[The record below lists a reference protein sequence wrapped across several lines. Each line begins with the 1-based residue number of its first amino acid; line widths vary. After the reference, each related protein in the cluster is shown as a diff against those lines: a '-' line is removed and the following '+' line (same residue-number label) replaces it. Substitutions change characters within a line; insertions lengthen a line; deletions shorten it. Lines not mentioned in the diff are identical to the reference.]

1 MLNREQS
8 TTEINGTFLFSQL
21 LIHALLHMKSLST
34 DINEFVTECAKKY
47 AGQFKFKQVQE
58 FYNSYKSDKPILE
71 YTKTSFL
78 HELINKTLRVQN
90 IDMMFLLRFH
100 IRDIQQQLAQHQC
113 QSPVRVYRE
122 QLMSTQEVERLL
134 SSVDQLISTNTI
146 LSTSLERMIAEFFFS
161 DQLPPPDFE
170 IILFIIDA
178 DPNAASDVTPFVNI
192 TQCSQFGDAK
202 QEVLFMLGSIFCL
215 TNIHQEGD
223 HMWVASMTLCSDG
236 VHELRNLFET
246 LKDEVEG
253 ETKNNYRC
261 ALNYQHIALAIR
273 SQCLPSNHPDIAQ
286 SHTDIAAIHFDL
298 GEYSLAIDHNQAALQ
313 IESKTLPSNHLS
325 LATSYDYLAVTYD
338 HVGDRETAKEYFLK
352 AQFIN
357 ENNALFAQQNPY
369 QTISY
374 QCPICKH
381 HLTESSIG
389 QMLHYLHLLL
399 DIQNCKKIYSF
410 SINCKQITFFYV
422 EKESKSN
429 LYNYYKSQDLDMFNN
444 YSETSLPVDMI
455 ITKEEWKNKYL
466 NEVIW
471 KIFTNFLTMSN
482 NFYEYATLNIDPRDD
497 LFDCRYMIRKKLGI
511 GLTTMV
517 YLLEKKEDN
526 YLIED
531 SPHYAMKI
539 LKENDYSEYFLNEIK
554 ITEKLTQF
562 DNSNK
567 FYLFFQDIL
576 SPLSSGKYLVYEKEL
591 QCIDSLALIQSK
603 QFIDITH
610 YLYDCHIIHCDVRP
624 KNLMLDRDT
633 NHIKLIDFG
642 FAIAYDEDDD
652 RSTVDIMDPVMY
664 AN

>member
-1 MLNREQS
+1 
-8 TTEINGTFLFSQL
+8 
-21 LIHALLHMKSLST
+21 
-34 DINEFVTECAKKY
+34 
-47 AGQFKFKQVQE
+47 
-58 FYNSYKSDKPILE
+58 
-71 YTKTSFL
+71 
-78 HELINKTLRVQN
+78 
-90 IDMMFLLRFH
+90 
-100 IRDIQQQLAQHQC
+100 
-113 QSPVRVYRE
+113 
-122 QLMSTQEVERLL
+122 
-134 SSVDQLISTNTI
+134 
-146 LSTSLERMIAEFFFS
+146 
-161 DQLPPPDFE
+161 
-170 IILFIIDA
+170 
-178 DPNAASDVTPFVNI
+178 
-192 TQCSQFGDAK
+192 
-202 QEVLFMLGSIFCL
+202 
-215 TNIHQEGD
+215 
-223 HMWVASMTLCSDG
+223 
-236 VHELRNLFET
+236 
-246 LKDEVEG
+246 
-253 ETKNNYRC
+253 
-261 ALNYQHIALAIR
+261 
-273 SQCLPSNHPDIAQ
+273 
-286 SHTDIAAIHFDL
+286 
-298 GEYSLAIDHNQAALQ
+298 
-313 IESKTLPSNHLS
+313 
-325 LATSYDYLAVTYD
+325 
-338 HVGDRETAKEYFLK
+338 
-352 AQFIN
+352 
-357 ENNALFAQQNPY
+357 
-369 QTISY
+369 
-374 QCPICKH
+374 
-381 HLTESSIG
+381 
-389 QMLHYLHLLL
+389 MLHYLHLLL

-664 AN
+664 ANDKFLDFQLELLTGKGFPYYHYEQTFDLTCTLNIIMSNSNADMKRNIQSINILPDVQKRQLESLKFWQNLKQTNKHYSKLLNLMKQLDESNQSSSFAVLKDEIEKLFNN

>member
-253 ETKNNYRC
+253 E
-261 ALNYQHIALAIR
+261 
-273 SQCLPSNHPDIAQ
+273 
-286 SHTDIAAIHFDL
+286 
-298 GEYSLAIDHNQAALQ
+298 
-313 IESKTLPSNHLS
+313 
-325 LATSYDYLAVTYD
+325 
-338 HVGDRETAKEYFLK
+338 
-352 AQFIN
+352 
-357 ENNALFAQQNPY
+357 
-369 QTISY
+369 
-374 QCPICKH
+374 
-381 HLTESSIG
+381 
-389 QMLHYLHLLL
+389 
-399 DIQNCKKIYSF
+399 
-410 SINCKQITFFYV
+410 
-422 EKESKSN
+422 
-429 LYNYYKSQDLDMFNN
+429 
-444 YSETSLPVDMI
+444 
-455 ITKEEWKNKYL
+455 
-466 NEVIW
+466 
-471 KIFTNFLTMSN
+471 
-482 NFYEYATLNIDPRDD
+482 
-497 LFDCRYMIRKKLGI
+497 
-511 GLTTMV
+511 
-517 YLLEKKEDN
+517 
-526 YLIED
+526 
-531 SPHYAMKI
+531 
-539 LKENDYSEYFLNEIK
+539 
-554 ITEKLTQF
+554 
-562 DNSNK
+562 
-567 FYLFFQDIL
+567 
-576 SPLSSGKYLVYEKEL
+576 
-591 QCIDSLALIQSK
+591 
-603 QFIDITH
+603 
-610 YLYDCHIIHCDVRP
+610 
-624 KNLMLDRDT
+624 
-633 NHIKLIDFG
+633 
-642 FAIAYDEDDD
+642 
-652 RSTVDIMDPVMY
+652 
-664 AN
+664 

>member
-223 HMWVASMTLCSDG
+223 HMWAKCVVA
-236 VHELRNLFET
+236 
-246 LKDEVEG
+246 
-253 ETKNNYRC
+253 KNNYRC

-381 HLTESSIG
+381 HVW
-389 QMLHYLHLLL
+389 
-399 DIQNCKKIYSF
+399 IY
-410 SINCKQITFFYV
+410 QIFWIFKGAPCFRCIRRV
-422 EKESKSN
+422 VAFGS
-429 LYNYYKSQDLDMFNN
+429 
-444 YSETSLPVDMI
+444 
-455 ITKEEWKNKYL
+455 WK
-466 NEVIW
+466 
-471 KIFTNFLTMSN
+471 
-482 NFYEYATLNIDPRDD
+482 
-497 LFDCRYMIRKKLGI
+497 
-511 GLTTMV
+511 
-517 YLLEKKEDN
+517 
-526 YLIED
+526 
-531 SPHYAMKI
+531 
-539 LKENDYSEYFLNEIK
+539 
-554 ITEKLTQF
+554 
-562 DNSNK
+562 
-567 FYLFFQDIL
+567 
-576 SPLSSGKYLVYEKEL
+576 
-591 QCIDSLALIQSK
+591 
-603 QFIDITH
+603 
-610 YLYDCHIIHCDVRP
+610 
-624 KNLMLDRDT
+624 
-633 NHIKLIDFG
+633 
-642 FAIAYDEDDD
+642 
-652 RSTVDIMDPVMY
+652 
-664 AN
+664 

>member
-223 HMWVASMTLCSDG
+223 HMWAKCVVA
-236 VHELRNLFET
+236 
-246 LKDEVEG
+246 
-253 ETKNNYRC
+253 KNNYRC

-381 HLTESSIG
+381 H
-389 QMLHYLHLLL
+389 
-399 DIQNCKKIYSF
+399 
-410 SINCKQITFFYV
+410 
-422 EKESKSN
+422 
-429 LYNYYKSQDLDMFNN
+429 
-444 YSETSLPVDMI
+444 
-455 ITKEEWKNKYL
+455 
-466 NEVIW
+466 
-471 KIFTNFLTMSN
+471 
-482 NFYEYATLNIDPRDD
+482 
-497 LFDCRYMIRKKLGI
+497 
-511 GLTTMV
+511 
-517 YLLEKKEDN
+517 
-526 YLIED
+526 
-531 SPHYAMKI
+531 
-539 LKENDYSEYFLNEIK
+539 
-554 ITEKLTQF
+554 
-562 DNSNK
+562 
-567 FYLFFQDIL
+567 
-576 SPLSSGKYLVYEKEL
+576 
-591 QCIDSLALIQSK
+591 
-603 QFIDITH
+603 
-610 YLYDCHIIHCDVRP
+610 
-624 KNLMLDRDT
+624 
-633 NHIKLIDFG
+633 
-642 FAIAYDEDDD
+642 
-652 RSTVDIMDPVMY
+652 
-664 AN
+664 